1 MEREVKK
8 CVNCTNDFTIEGRDF
23 DYYKK
28 INVPPPT
35 WCALCRFIRRT
46 SFVNGWNLFWRNCD
60 KCQKRTLS
68 MYPPTQ
74 KITVYCQPCWWGD
87 SWDGTEYGQEYD
99 SSRPFLEQVK
109 ELSEKTPFCAL
120 ETTYLTLKDCEYC
133 NAIAYGKNCMLA
145 TWLDYCENVC
155 FSSYLNGSKDISD
168 CLRMQDSELCYE
180 SIGQNKGYRVFYS
193 EECDS
198 CTDVWFSR
206 NVSSSANCVGCV
218 NMRGASYCIFN
229 EKYSKEDYALKLKEF
244 RLDTREG
251 IENFKKMAEEFWK
264 AHPYR
269 EYSGNTLNV
278 NVTGEYT
285 YQSKNSSD
293 MYISMGAEDCAHSQ
307 FITVAPARDCTD
319 YSGWGNGAELIY
331 ESANIG
337 DNVNNVY
344 FSVYCFPDVL
354 ETEYSMWAIAG
365 KYNFGCVNLKRKQY
379 AILNKVYDKETYEK
393 LRAEI
398 ILDMKNRPYID
409 ATGKQFSYG
418 EFFPPEFS
426 KFAYNTSNA
435 SKFFQKKREEAEQG
449 GYFWY
454 EEEPQNIE
462 ATIDGDKLP
471 ETLTEVTDDIM
482 KETIACTT
490 CDRKYRIAQLEL
502 SILRKLNMPI
512 PVRCPK
518 CRETDRFNKINMPI
532 LRNGSCSQCGKSI
545 TTAFPVDTDKT
556 IYCVACYQ
564 QAVI

>member
-1 MEREVKK
+1 MENRNCQNCKK
-8 CVNCTNDFTIEGRDF
+8 NFTIESRDF
-23 DYYKK
+23 NYYEK
-28 INVPPPT
+28 IGVPAPS
-35 WCALCRFIRRT
+35 WCPLCRFIRRT
-46 SFVNGWNLFWRNCD
+46 AFVNGWSLFWRNCD
-60 KCQKRTLS
+60 KCSKRTLS
-68 MYPPTQ
+68 MYPPDQ

-87 SWDGTEYGQEYD
+87 SWDGTEYAQDYD
-99 SSRPFLEQVK
+99 PSRPFLEQVK

-168 CLRMQDSELCYE
+168 CLRMQESELCYE
-180 SIGQNKGYRVFYS
+180 SIGQTKGYHVFYS
-193 EECDS
+193 EECDG

-206 NVSSSANCVGCV
+206 NLYSSSNCIGCV

-229 EKYSKEDYALKLKEF
+229 EKYTKEEYAEKLKEF
-244 RLDTREG
+244 KLHTRAG
-251 IENFKKMAEEFWK
+251 ILAFKEKAEAFWK
-264 AHPYR
+264 SHPYR

-285 YQSKNSSD
+285 YQSKNSTD
-293 MYISMGAEDCAHSQ
+293 MYISTGAEDCAHSQ

-337 DNVNNVY
+337 DNVNNVR

-354 ETEYSMWAIAG
+354 QTEYSMWAIAG

-398 ILDMKNRPYID
+398 IEDMKKRPYVD
-409 ATGKQFSYG
+409 VTGKQFFYG

-435 SKFFQKKREEAEQG
+435 SK
-449 GYFWY
+449 YFWKTKEEVALMGSFWY
-454 EEEPQNIE
+454 DEEPQNIV
-462 ATIDGDKLP
+462 ATITADALP
-471 ETLTEVTDDIM
+471 ETIAEVSEAIM
-482 KETIACTT
+482 KETIQCAT

-502 SILRKLNMPI
+502 SILQKLLMPI
-512 PVRCPK
+512 PTSCPK
-518 CRETDRFNKINMPI
+518 CREASRFKKMNMPI
-532 LRNGSCSQCGKSI
+532 LRDSSCAHCGKAI
-545 TTAFPVDTDKT
+545 KTAFPADTDKT
-556 IYCVACYQ
+556 VYCVSCYQ
-564 QAVI
+564 ATVI